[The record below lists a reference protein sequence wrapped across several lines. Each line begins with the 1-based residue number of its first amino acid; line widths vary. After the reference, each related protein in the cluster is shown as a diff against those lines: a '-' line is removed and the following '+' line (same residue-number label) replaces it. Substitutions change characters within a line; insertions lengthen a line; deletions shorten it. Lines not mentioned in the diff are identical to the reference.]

1 MGIEPANG
9 YNYTD
14 LGALGALKREAKTQD
29 AATVREAA
37 RQFESLFTRMM
48 LASMRSASQ
57 GDSLFD
63 SKESGFYRDMFD
75 DQLAVDMSR
84 GRGLG
89 LADMLVEQL
98 VRSGAIPPESGAQ
111 PAASGVAAGGTARG
125 VPRAS
130 LEDAPAA
137 NREEFITRFLPHA
150 EAASRQLGVA
160 PATLLAHAALET
172 GWGRSLPRA
181 ADGSSSFNFFGIK
194 AGSSWSGARTDSRT
208 VEFERGVA
216 QSRVESFRAYDSP
229 AQGFA
234 DYAQLLANSPRYAAA
249 IGTGHDAAAFAQ
261 GLQSGGYATDPRYA
275 EKLTAVAGSVQQA
288 LDARLKGGSELPIH
302 TTQRRG

>member
-48 LASMRSASQ
+48 LSSMRSASS

-75 DQLAVDMSR
+75 DQLAVDLSR

-98 VRSGAIPPESGAQ
+98 VRSGAIPPESGVD
-111 PAASGVAAGGTARG
+111 PAAGGAAG
-125 VPRAS
+125 AAPVQGIPRAS
-130 LEDAPAA
+130 IEGQPVG
-137 NREEFITRFLPHA
+137 NRDEFVSRYLPLA
-150 EAASRQLGVA
+150 EAASQRLGVA

-172 GWGRSLPRA
+172 GWGRSSPRA

-194 AGSSWSGARTDSRT
+194 AGGSWSGSTTDSRT
-208 VEFERGVA
+208 VEFEKGIA
-216 QSRVESFRAYDSP
+216 QSRVETFRAYDSP
-229 AQGFA
+229 AEGFA
-234 DYAQLLANSPRYAAA
+234 DYARLLSNSRRYASAL
-249 IGTGHDAAAFAQ
+249 GTGTDAAAFAQ
-261 GLQSGGYATDPRYA
+261 GLQAGGYATDPRYA
-275 EKLTAVAGSVQQA
+275 EKLTAVAASVQQL
-288 LDARLKGGSELPIH
+288 LDERLKGGSELPIH

>member
-14 LGALGALKREAKTQD
+14 LGALGALKREARTQD

-48 LASMRSASQ
+48 LSSMRSASS

-75 DQLAVDMSR
+75 DQLAVDLSR

-98 VRSGAIPPESGAQ
+98 VRSGAIPPESGAE
-111 PAASGVAAGGTARG
+111 PAAGGAAATG
-125 VPRAS
+125 PLESVPRAS
-130 LEDAPAA
+130 IDAQAVG
-137 NREEFITRFLPHA
+137 NRDEFVSRYLPLA
-150 EAASRQLGVA
+150 EAASERLGVA

-172 GWGRSLPRA
+172 GWGRSSPRA

-194 AGSSWSGARTDSRT
+194 AGSNWRGSTTDSRT
-208 VEFERGVA
+208 VEFEQGVA
-216 QSRVESFRAYDSP
+216 QSRVETFRAYDSP
-229 AQGFA
+229 AEGFA
-234 DYAQLLANSPRYAAA
+234 DYARLLSNSRRYASAL
-249 IGTGHDAAAFAQ
+249 GTGDDAAAFAQ
-261 GLQSGGYATDPRYA
+261 GLQAGGYATDPRYA
-275 EKLTAVAGSVQQA
+275 EKLTAVATSVQQL
-288 LDARLKGGSELPIH
+288 LDERLKGGSELPIH

>member
-14 LGALGALKREAKTQD
+14 LGALGALKREARTQD

-48 LASMRSASQ
+48 LSSMRSASS

-75 DQLAVDMSR
+75 DQLAVDLSR

-98 VRSGAIPPESGAQ
+98 VRSGAIPPGSGAD
-111 PAASGVAAGGTARG
+111 PAAAGAAAGGRAQGT
-125 VPRAS
+125 PRAS
-130 LEDAPAA
+130 IDEAPAA
-137 NREEFITRFLPHA
+137 NREEFVARYLPLA
-150 EAASRQLGVA
+150 EAASARLGVA

-172 GWGRSLPRA
+172 GWGRSSPRA

-194 AGSSWSGARTDSRT
+194 AGSSWNGSTADART
-208 VEFERGVA
+208 VEFERGEA
-216 QSRVESFRAYDSP
+216 QSRVETFRAYDSP
-229 AQGFA
+229 AEGFA
-234 DYAQLLANSPRYAAA
+234 DYARLLSNSRRYASVL
-249 IGTGHDAAAFAQ
+249 GTGNDAAAFAQ
-261 GLQSGGYATDPRYA
+261 GLQAGGYATDPRYA
-275 EKLTAVAGSVQQA
+275 EKLTAVATSVQQL
-288 LDARLKGGSELPIH
+288 LDGHLKGGSELPIH

>member
-14 LGALGALKREAKTQD
+14 LGALGALKREARTQD

-48 LASMRSASQ
+48 LSSMRSASS

-75 DQLAVDMSR
+75 DQLAVDLSR

-98 VRSGAIPPESGAQ
+98 VRSGAIPPESGAE
-111 PAASGVAAGGTARG
+111 PVPGTGAVTKNPG
-125 VPRAS
+125 
-130 LEDAPAA
+130 APTSNSIGAIDKPT
-137 NREEFITRFLPHA
+137 RDEFVSRYLPLA
-150 EAASRQLGVA
+150 EAASKQLGVA

-172 GWGRSLPRA
+172 GWGRSAPRA
-181 ADGSSSFNFFGIK
+181 SDGSSSFNLFGIK
-194 AGSSWSGARTDSRT
+194 AGSAWSGEVADSRT
-208 VEFERGVA
+208 IEFERGVA
-216 QSRVESFRAYDSP
+216 QSKVETFRAYESP
-229 AQGFA
+229 AEGFA
-234 DYAQLLANSPRYAAA
+234 DYARLLSSSRRYAAA
-249 IGTGHDAAAFAQ
+249 LGTGDDAAAFAQ
-261 GLQSGGYATDPRYA
+261 GLQAGGYATDPRYA
-275 EKLTAVAGSVQQA
+275 EKLTAVASSVQQ
-288 LDARLKGGSELPIH
+288 LLEGRLKGGSDLPIQ

>member
-48 LASMRSASQ
+48 LSSMRSASQ

-98 VRSGAIPPESGAQ
+98 VRSGAIPPDSGAE
-111 PAASGVAAGGTARG
+111 PSGVGASGSAQA

-130 LEDAPAA
+130 LDDTPAA
-137 NREEFITRFLPHA
+137 NRDDFITRFLPHA

-194 AGSSWSGARTDSRT
+194 AGSSWSGAKADSRT

-216 QSRVESFRAYDSP
+216 ESRVETFRAYDSP
-229 AQGFA
+229 ADGFA
-234 DYAQLLANSPRYAAA
+234 DYARLLANNPRYAGAV
-249 IGTGHDAAAFAQ
+249 GTGADAAAFAQ

-275 EKLTAVAGSVQQA
+275 EKLTAVAGSVQQL
-288 LDARLKGGSELPIH
+288 LDARLKGGSELPIQ
-302 TTQRRG
+302 TSQRRG